1 MTMNDFDKLGY
12 QTRRVLSAMTHNGGD
27 VIRSAVDTGSS
38 IESIRSMMCRLR
50 KKFRMS
56 DGELFKAVLEFNRT
70 AVA

>member
-27 VIRSAVDTGSS
+27 VTRSAAETGSS
-38 IESIRSMMCRLR
+38 VKSVQCMMCRLR

-56 DGELFKAVLEFNRT
+56 DGELFKAVQEFRT